1 MIYVVAVTVASMVNA
16 VNVLQL
22 LAALHGRHVFTPKKK
37 CSPMLFT
44 KMAHEV
50 RWRETLCR

>member
-1 MIYVVAVTVASMVNA
+1 MIYVAAVTIASMVNA

-22 LAALHGRHVFTPKKK
+22 LGALAGRHVFTPKKR

-44 KMAHEV
+44 KMTHEV
-50 RWRETLCR
+50 RSGV